1 MLSQREQ
8 NWNQRYLNSDTPWED
23 SKPNSILKDVLSNY
37 CRDRSRIL
45 EIGCGTGGNAYFLAN
60 LGYDVTA
67 IDMSERAIEIA
78 SERFTHP
85 NLRFYHADFTKGE
98 INDEFDIAFDRG
110 CFHAFTDQKSY
121 NLFAEYVAKILV
133 KNGYW
138 IDISGNADHP
148 DDLEER
154 KAHNYPRISL
164 ANIVLAVEPCFEIQE
179 ISSTKYG
186 VDESLSFKAWLGIF
200 QKRSYFYT

>member
-1 MLSQREQ
+1 MLSKREK

-37 CRDRSRIL
+37 CRTQSRIL

-67 IDMSERAIEIA
+67 IDLSEKAIELA
-78 SERFTHP
+78 SERFNHP
-85 NLRFYHADFTKGE
+85 NLRFYRADFTQGE

-148 DDLEER
+148 DDPEER
-154 KAHNYPRISL
+154 KANNYPRISL
-164 ANIVLAVEPCFEIQE
+164 TNIVLAVEPYFEIQE

-186 VDESLSFKAWLGIF
+186 VDASLGFKAWLGIF